1 MSYKIFNEKY
11 NKRDMRLEKTS
22 PVDNVDRSGYIPLDL
37 QYVRLMSSG
46 RRLEE
51 IKDFEYNI
59 DIERVKKALESKD
72 INLNEF
78 FSSHI
83 NKNLSKTE
91 LDALLKDKLNKY
103 DRQVNVNKEYN
114 RLLDEYKKLEED
126 KKLREDIIN
135 EYKKQLDSKPTN

>member
-1 MSYKIFNEKY
+1 MSYKNFNEKY

-22 PVDNVDRSGYIPLDL
+22 AVDNVDRSGYIPLDL

-46 RRLEE
+46 RKLEE

-59 DIERVKKALESKD
+59 DIEKVKKALQSGD
-72 INLNEF
+72 FSLDDF
-78 FSSHI
+78 FTSHI
-83 NKNLSKTE
+83 NKNLSKTD
-91 LDALLKDKLNKY
+91 LDILLKDKFNKY
-103 DRQVNVNKEYN
+103 NRQIDVNKEYD
-114 RLLDEYKKLEED
+114 RLLNEYKQLEED

>member
-1 MSYKIFNEKY
+1 MSYITFNEKY

-37 QYVRLMSSG
+37 QYARLMASG

-59 DIERVKKALESKD
+59 DIERVKKALED
-72 INLNEF
+72 NDFNLDSF

-83 NKNLSKTE
+83 NKNLSKTD
-91 LDALLKDKLNKY
+91 LDILLKEKLNKY
-103 DRQVNVNKEYN
+103 YKQVNINKEYE
-114 RLLDEYKKLEED
+114 RLLNEFKQLEKD
-126 KKLREDIIN
+126 KQIREDIIN
-135 EYKKQLDSKPTN
+135 EYKKQLDNSSDS